1 MIDLTEIAREITID
15 DCYQQEMIDMREDI
29 FGDKTIPIQVVES
42 LVKVIDYTY
51 HDEEEHYEDCVEERK
66 GNHFPIPILP
76 LVTLNSGSLVVIF
89 LMQILQR
96 QVNLLCN
103 LVVMRLIVK

>member
-42 LVKVIDYTY
+42 LVKVIDYSFE
-51 HDEEEHYEDCVEERK
+51 DELEHYNNCEKEDKVGHIFPHLHIAFQWINALLEYNYDNQIDRYALIRK
-66 GNHFPIPILP
+66 
-76 LVTLNSGSLVVIF
+76 
-89 LMQILQR
+89 
-96 QVNLLCN
+96 
-103 LVVMRLIVK
+103 